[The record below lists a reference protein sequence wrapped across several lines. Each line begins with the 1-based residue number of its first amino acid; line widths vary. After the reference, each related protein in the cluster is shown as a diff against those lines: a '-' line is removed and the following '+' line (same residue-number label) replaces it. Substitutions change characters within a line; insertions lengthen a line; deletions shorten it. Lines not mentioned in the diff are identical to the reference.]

1 MSLLFGALAMFIPV
15 AGWMLIVGW
24 VITGFWSRRE
34 EDFEKFPPFELTH
47 FDKYLRRGMW
57 PVLITFVPLVA
68 LVPFFLVLMLPLTV
82 LAGVANEQSSGAGC
96 AVAIATLLLMLLFGL
111 LMCAMFVVL
120 VPLKLRAS
128 LMQEFLPALDATF
141 VKQFLALAWK
151 ETLLST
157 LFLMVVSLLLQ
168 FAGMLVF
175 CVGVYAVPVI
185 TSFATMHLEKQ
196 LYVLYLA
203 RGGEPIPLSPTLLD
217 EPPPLPVS

>member
-1 MSLLFGALAMFIPV
+1 
-15 AGWMLIVGW
+15 
-24 VITGFWSRRE
+24 
-34 EDFEKFPPFELTH
+34 
-47 FDKYLRRGMW
+47 MW
-57 PVLITFVPLVA
+57 PVLMTFVPLVA

-96 AVAIATLLLMLLFGL
+96 AMAIATLLLMLLFGL

-141 VKQFLALAWK
+141 VKQFLALTWK
-151 ETLLST
+151 EVFLST

-217 EPPPLPVS
+217 EPPPLPVA